1 VTDSEV
7 LTAPAGAAAQPRPD
21 RRAAV
26 REVSAAPHGSWRRRY
41 AASLL
46 IGDIIGVLVLVG
58 FVRWTEIDG
67 SHTVL
72 TPRFA
77 GWLTVGVL
85 TTLVALYATGSYEV
99 RRIAVAVEE
108 FRRLL
113 HGVAVSIGVLA
124 VIAVLA
130 QVSLSRRVAVVDLF
144 AMLIGLG
151 LARYA
156 MRHIVRR
163 RRRHGQWTDRVL
175 AVGSSAGVA
184 DLIRVLQRRPGAG
197 LSVVA
202 TCLTDEDSHNPLPVP
217 VIGGWG
223 DVTTAAEEV
232 RADVVAIAGGG
243 HGARASRELGWALEG
258 TGRQLVTAL
267 ELSDVSR
274 SRIDVRPVDGVPLAW
289 VGHPQLTGPTRLV
302 KRVMDL
308 VLSSILLILVAPVFA
323 VISLLIRTTSP
334 GPVFFKQKRLGKD
347 GELIKV
353 WKFRTMIPDAEAR
366 RGDLVAHNM
375 ASNLLYFKVRDDP
388 RITRVGSKLR
398 RFSLDE
404 LPQLINVF
412 LGSMSLVGPRPLPG
426 DLDECD
432 GEYRRRLLV
441 KPGLTGLWQVSGRND
456 LPAEEAL
463 RLDLYYGENWSLG
476 LDLMLLIRTA
486 WAVIRK
492 QGAY

>member
-130 QVSLSRRVAVVDLF
+130 QLSRRVAVVDLC

-223 DVTTAAEEV
+223 DVTTAAEDV

-463 RLDLYYGENWSLG
+463 RLDLYYVENWSLG